1 MIGERIRETR
11 EKNGFTQSALA
22 KKFRISRSAV
32 NAWEMG
38 VSVPSA
44 QYLVELS
51 RLFKVSTDYLLGLDR
66 CETVDISSLEED
78 EKDILYALLNLFEKN
93 RRAVKILNSSEY
105 ARLEEDYDL
114 LKSQGTELPEH
125 LSQML
130 ENLFG

>member
-1 MIGERIRETR
+1 MVG
-11 EKNGFTQSALA
+11 
-22 KKFRISRSAV
+22 
-32 NAWEMG
+32 
-38 VSVPSA
+38 VPSA